1 MSVAVVLALGA
12 AGGLGS
18 VVRFMLDGA
27 IRARRPGPVP
37 VGTMTINISGSF
49 LLGLVAGLVLA
60 AALPPAWTLIGGT
73 GFLGGYTTFSTASSE
88 TVRLLQAGRV
98 GAALVSGVG
107 TALAALAAAA
117 VGFAI
122 GALPG

>member
-1 MSVAVVLALGA
+1 VSIAVVVALGA

-18 VVRFMLDGA
+18 VARFMLDGA
-27 IRARRPGPVP
+27 IRAHRPGPLP

-49 LLGLVAGLVLA
+49 LLGLVAGLVLG

-88 TVRLLQAGRV
+88 TVRLLRAGRV

-107 TALAALAAAA
+107 TALAALVAAA

-122 GALPG
+122 GALPA